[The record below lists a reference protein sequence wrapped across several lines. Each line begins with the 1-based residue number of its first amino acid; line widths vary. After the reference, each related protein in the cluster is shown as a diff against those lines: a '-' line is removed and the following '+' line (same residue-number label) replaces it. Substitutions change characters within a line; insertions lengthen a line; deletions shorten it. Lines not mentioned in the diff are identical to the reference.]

1 MTPEV
6 SFSALG
12 MTNSGKRT
20 GVFFNLQ
27 TQDLSM
33 LGGSRAQDWTE
44 MGAIICQDRHTA
56 AIFGA
61 F

>member
-6 SFSALG
+6 SCSAPG
-12 MTNSGKRT
+12 MTHSGKRT

-27 TQDLSM
+27 TQDLTM
-33 LGGSRAQDWTE
+33 LCGSRSQDWPE
-44 MGAIICQDRHTA
+44 MGVIICQDRHTA
-56 AIFGA
+56 AIFEA

>member
-1 MTPEV
+1 MTLEV
-6 SFSALG
+6 SCSALG
-12 MTNSGKRT
+12 MTHSGKRT

-33 LGGSRAQDWTE
+33 LGGSRAQDWPE
-44 MGAIICQDRHTA
+44 MGVIICQDRHTA

-61 F
+61 V